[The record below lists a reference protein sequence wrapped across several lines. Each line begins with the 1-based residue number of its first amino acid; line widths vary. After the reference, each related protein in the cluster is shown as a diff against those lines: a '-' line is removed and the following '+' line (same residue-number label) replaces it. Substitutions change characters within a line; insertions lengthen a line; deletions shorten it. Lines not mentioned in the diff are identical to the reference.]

1 MDAELVFGDDDSSTR
16 ATKEKR
22 AREKFAQ
29 KRTAAFGC
37 SWYDLWFQ
45 RVREAVQRGQRL
57 KVVFFP
63 GEVMK
68 GTVDMNALATADL
81 WDGVG
86 LGTSQKGEVAT
97 LEAQAEKVLLKQYSL
112 Y

>member
-1 MDAELVFGDDDSSTR
+1 MDAELVFEDDDSSTR
-16 ATKEKR
+16 DTKEKR
-22 AREKFAQ
+22 AKEKFAQ
-29 KRTAAFGC
+29 KKTAAFGC

-63 GEVMK
+63 GEVMQGK
-68 GTVDMNALATADL
+68 VDMDALATADL

-86 LGTSQKGEVAT
+86 LGTSQKCEVAT
-97 LEAQAEKVLLKQYSL
+97 LETQVEKVLKR
-112 Y
+112 